1 MLIYKVFRIP
11 LPWCWKQK
19 SEVRKC
25 LSLCPSLKSGVFHL
39 TLGKRS

>member
-19 SEVRKC
+19 SSSC
-25 LSLCPSLKSGVFHL
+25 TWS
-39 TLGKRS
+39 